1 MNDFNQVALSD
12 AGQIAV
18 KYNCGGLVQG
28 AIERAMRELRD
39 YMAHSVDC
47 DARRPEDVV
56 QLTDATQMIGELMPD
71 VMFDISKWFAVEW
84 REAMNDHKE
93 QCEMCQREMRRAV

>member
-1 MNDFNQVALSD
+1 MVADD

-18 KYNCGGLVQG
+18 KYNCGGLVQ
-28 AIERAMRELRD
+28 RAVEITLRELSTYLD
-39 YMAHSVDC
+39 DHIYC
-47 DARRPEDVV
+47 DAGYPADVS
-56 QLTDATQMIGELMPD
+56 QLTDATQMMSELMPD
-71 VMFDISKWFAVEW
+71 VMFDVNKWFAREW